1 MYNKTQNINKVNKKV
16 LIATVDIGSRS
27 HVGYWRS
34 WDGAQCKPFEFTNDR
49 VGFDCF
55 WGYVCGARIKHKADE
70 VIVGFEPTGSFGEP
84 LVHYLKGKRVTV
96 VYVNP
101 KHTKRVKELSDNSPL
116 KTDKKDPRVLA
127 DIIQL
132 RHYLSVVV
140 PTGICAELRELSG
153 ERERAIVERSCA
165 YNRLYNK
172 LYAVFPEFFAIVK
185 DIRVQSIQ
193 YLLARY
199 PLPEDIVKLG
209 KKRLTRLLKHRSHG
223 RFGESFC
230 IRLYEA
236 ARASVGVTEGS
247 RTNQDAIRYI
257 IGQIAEHNR
266 RIAGL
271 EEAMRRLLEEIP
283 ISGNILSIKGIGT
296 VVAACI
302 IGEVGNFETFPTQR
316 SLIKFAGLNLY
327 EVSSGKHRGIRRIS
341 KRGREYLR
349 KTLYFAAMNT
359 IRKNGIMHDYYIR
372 LIESGMP
379 RIKALIAVSR
389 KLLGIIY
396 ALVRKQENFVMEY
409 SVHKVA

>member
-1 MYNKTQNINKVNKKV
+1 MYNKTQNIEKVNKKM

-34 WDGAQCKPFEFTNDR
+34 WDGAQCKPFEFSNDR
-49 VGFDCF
+49 LGFDRF
-55 WGYVCGARIKHKADE
+55 WGYVCGAKIKHNADE
-70 VIVGFEPTGSFGEP
+70 IMVGFEPTGSFGEP
-84 LVHYLKGKRVTV
+84 LVYYLKDKPVTV

-132 RHYLSVVV
+132 EHYLSVVV

-153 ERERAIVERSCA
+153 ERERAIVERSCS

-172 LYAVFPEFFAIVK
+172 LYAVFPEFFAMVK

-230 IRLYEA
+230 VRLYEA
-236 ARASVGVTEGS
+236 AKASVGVTEGS
-247 RTNQDAIRYI
+247 RATRDSIRYI

-266 RIAGL
+266 RIAEL

-283 ISGNILSIKGIGT
+283 ISRNILSIKGIGT

-327 EVSSGKHRGIRRIS
+327 EVSSGKHRGVRRIS

-359 IRKNGIMHDYYIR
+359 VRKNGIMHDYYIR

-396 ALVRKQENFVMEY
+396 ALARKQENFVIEY
-409 SVHKVA
+409 SVHKAA

>member
-1 MYNKTQNINKVNKKV
+1 MYKETKNINKVNKKV

-34 WDGAQCKPFEFTNDR
+34 WDGAQCKPFEFSNDR

-55 WGYVCGARIKHKADE
+55 WRYVCGARIKHKADE
-70 VIVGFEPTGSFGEP
+70 IIVGFEPTGSFGEP
-84 LVHYLKGKRVTV
+84 LVYYLKDKPVTV

-101 KHTKRVKELSDNSPL
+101 NHTKRVKELSDNSPL

-140 PTGICAELRELSG
+140 PMGVCAELRELSG

-172 LYAVFPEFFAIVK
+172 LYAVFPEFFAMVK

-199 PLPEDIVKLG
+199 PLPHDIVRLG
-209 KKRLTRLLKHRSHG
+209 KKRLTSILKHRSHG

-230 IRLYEA
+230 VRLYEA
-236 ARASVGVTEGS
+236 AKASVGVTEGS
-247 RTNQDAIRYI
+247 RAIRDSIRYI

-266 RIAGL
+266 RIAEL

-283 ISGNILSIKGIGT
+283 ISRNILSIKGIGT
-296 VVAACI
+296 VVAAGI
-302 IGEVGNFETFPTQR
+302 IGEVGNFETFATQR

-327 EVSSGKHRGIRRIS
+327 EVSSGKHKGVRRIS

-359 IRKNGIMHDYYIR
+359 VRKNGIMHDYYIR

-396 ALVRKQENFVMEY
+396 ALARKQENFVIEY
-409 SVHKVA
+409 SVHKAA